1 MLRLLR
7 WSLVAGLF
15 SIGVARAAAC
25 SLVAQPNLESMA
37 NDTQVV
43 VVATVSGAG
52 EDTATLEVEQY
63 LKGGDGAR
71 EISLV
76 NHEFGIDP
84 SCDPLIGPGA
94 RWGDGTRLL
103 AFLNPATADL
113 GADWQDGVLGG
124 MGIIVINDDSI
135 ILPSGDLLPLADAIT
150 RITGRVP
157 SDDAPMPPVEI
168 PAPPPGKP
176 APGIMPMPAPDQ
188 GLIPVPEPTV
198 APDPAAAAASATR
211 ATVIPWALLAVGVV
225 SGLGALVGLLRS
237 RRQQE

>member
-7 WSLVAGLF
+7 WSLIAGLF
-15 SIGVARAAAC
+15 SLGVARAAGC
-25 SLVAQPNLESMA
+25 NLVAQPTLESMA

-94 RWGDGTRLL
+94 RWSDGTRLL

-135 ILPSGDLLPLADAIT
+135 ILPSGELLPLADALT
-150 RITGRVP
+150 RISGQAP
-157 SDDAPMPPVEI
+157 ADDPAQAPAI
-168 PAPPPGKP
+168 LPAPPPGKP
-176 APGIMPMPAPDQ
+176 APGIKPMPAPDQ
-188 GLIPVPEPTV
+188 GLIPVPQPTV
-198 APDPAAAAASATR
+198 APEPEATAASETR
-211 ATVIPWALLAVGVV
+211 AKVIPWVLLAVGAA

>member
-25 SLVAQPNLESMA
+25 SLVLPTLESLA
-37 NDTQVV
+37 ADSQLVV
-43 VVATVSGAG
+43 IGTISGAG

-63 LKGGDGAR
+63 LQGGDGAR

-76 NHEFGIDP
+76 NHEFSTDP
-84 SCDPLIGPGA
+84 ACNPELGA
-94 RWGDGTRLL
+94 GSRWGDGTRLL
-103 AFLNPATADL
+103 AFLDPATFDL
-113 GADWQDGVLGG
+113 GADWQDGALGG

-150 RITGRVP
+150 RISGRVP
-157 SDDAPMPPVEI
+157 SGDAPMPPVEI

-176 APGIMPMPAPDQ
+176 APDIMPMPAPDQ
-188 GLIPVPEPTV
+188 GLIPVPQPTV
-198 APDPAAAAASATR
+198 APEPQATAASATR
-211 ATVIPWALLAVGVV
+211 ARVIPWVLLAVGVA